1 MNDYQE
7 NAVNHFVEADNLV
20 SRMKELAAE
29 YNAAAKEIE
38 QHGNQRDKNR
48 NAHQR

>member
-1 MNDYQE
+1 ME
-7 NAVNHFVEADNLV
+7 NYTKATDHFVEADKMVLK
-20 SRMKELAAE
+20 MKELAAE